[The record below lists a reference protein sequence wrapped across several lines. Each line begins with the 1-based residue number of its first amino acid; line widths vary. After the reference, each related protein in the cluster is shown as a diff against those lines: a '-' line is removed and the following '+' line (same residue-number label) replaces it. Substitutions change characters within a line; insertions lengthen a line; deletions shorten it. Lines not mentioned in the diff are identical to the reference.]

1 MASPA
6 KQEYKFP
13 TNAVWFV
20 TGCSSGIGRALA
32 TVIAAKG
39 DRLIATARNVS
50 TLSYLPTSPSI
61 LPLALDVT
69 SLPSI
74 DAALSTALSHFHRID
89 VFVNNAG
96 YSLTGDTENATDAA
110 ARRCMDTDFWGT
122 VDITKRALGIL
133 RDVNPSTGGGQQG
146 GVIANVTS
154 LGGRIGFPGSAFY
167 HAAKFAAEGFTEA
180 VAKEVRPEWNI
191 HFMLIEPGGVKT
203 DFVGRST
210 VGIKPH
216 PAYAA
221 ADSPAR
227 VLERYMKDPVASA
240 AWADP
245 EDIAE
250 AVYGVVEKGGVIPL
264 RLPLGPETWGLLKA
278 ENERMVGMLEQ
289 TKELAHR
296 VGKTGQLESVK
307 FLEEQ
312 HRGM

>member
-6 KQEYKFP
+6 KQEYKLP
-13 TNAVWFV
+13 SNAVWFV

-32 TVIAAKG
+32 TTIATKG
-39 DRLIATARNVS
+39 DRLIATARSVS
-50 TLSYLPTSPSI
+50 SLAYLPTTPNI

-69 SLPSI
+69 SPASI
-74 DAALSTALSHFHRID
+74 NAALDAALAHFHRID

-96 YSLTGDTENATDAA
+96 YSLTGDTENATDDA
-110 ARRCMDTDFWGT
+110 ARRCLDTDFWGT

-133 RDVNPSTGGGQQG
+133 RDTNAASGGQQG
-146 GVIANVTS
+146 GVVANVTS

-167 HAAKFAAEGFTEA
+167 HAAKFAVEGFTEA
-180 VAKEVRPEWNI
+180 VAKEIRPEWNV

-203 DFVGRST
+203 DFAGRST
-210 VGIKPH
+210 VAIAPH

-221 ADSPAR
+221 PDSPAR
-227 VLERYMKDPVASA
+227 VLERYMADPVASS

-250 AVYGVVEKGGVIPL
+250 AVYEVVARGRGIPL

-278 ENERMVGMLEQ
+278 ENERMVGLLEESR
-289 TKELAHR
+289 ELAHR
-296 VGKTGQLESVK
+296 VGKAGQLESVK

-312 HRGM
+312 HRGL